1 MIITVPSVRMMQMTV
16 HQVIHMIPVG
26 HRFVPAI
33 RPMHMPRFVAP
44 TRVLRRADVRI
55 RHTHFHHVLVH
66 MVTMHRMQ
74 VAVVQII
81 HVVAVLH
88 GRVAAAFSVDVGM
101 IRMNEMFGHRTLPF
115 LKTLGS
121 FVTPATT
128 VAGASLACASALK
141 TKSRMCWSASE

>member
-1 MIITVPSVRMMQMTV
+1 MTPVRMMQMTI

-26 HRFVPAI
+26 YRPVSAI
-33 RPMHMPRFVAP
+33 RPVDVPCFVAP
-44 TRVLRRADVRI
+44 TYVIRRANVRI
-55 RHTHFHHVLVH
+55 RRTHFHHVLVH
-66 MVTMHRMQ
+66 VITMHRMQ

-81 HVVAVLH
+81 HVIAVLH

-101 IRMNEMFGHRTLPF
+101 IRMNKMFGHRTFPF